1 LAIIDRIQV
10 SWYRSTFPTPI
21 TNGKY
26 TYTVSQ
32 VVMVEIT
39 DQDGATGI
47 GWVSGNATVYQ
58 AVLEWAPQIMGME
71 TDTIERIYDRL
82 YQPKLIGR
90 KGLSTRAVSAL
101 DIALWDHL
109 GQRTGLS
116 VHRLL
121 GGYRDS
127 IPVYIAGGYYQDG
140 KGVSQ
145 LADEMLGYVASGAKA
160 VKMKIGALPLSQDLL
175 RVQAVRDAVGDEVDI
190 LVDANGAYR
199 TDMARQMARR
209 LADLRV
215 FWFEEPLSAENL
227 AGYRLLRQDG
237 AVTIAHG
244 ENEYTRYGFRDLI
257 AGQTVDVINADA
269 QVLGGISE
277 WRKVASFANAYEI
290 PIAPHGNQEIHIHL
304 VTAVP
309 GGLILEYYNE
319 NVVGLMQEMLVERL
333 PLNPDGTVSVPHAPG
348 LGVHLDQSVLARY
361 LVASESISPSQA

>member
-1 LAIIDRIQV
+1 MAAIDRIQV
-10 SWYRSTFPTPI
+10 AWYRSSFPIPI

-26 TYTVSQ
+26 TYPVSQ

-39 DQDGATGI
+39 DREGAVGV
-47 GWVSGNATVYQ
+47 GWVSGNATVYH
-58 AVLEWAPQIMGME
+58 ALLEWAPQILGMQ
-71 TDTIERIYDRL
+71 TDTVERIHDRL

-90 KGLSTRAVSAL
+90 RGLTTRAVSAL

-109 GQRTGLS
+109 GKRTGLS

-121 GGYRDS
+121 GGYREN
-127 IPVYIAGGYYQDG
+127 IPVYVAGGYYQAG
-140 KGVSQ
+140 KG
-145 LADEMLGYVASGAKA
+145 LAELGDEMVGYVERGARA
-160 VKMKIGALPLSQDLL
+160 VKMKIGALALGEDLK
-175 RVQAVRDAVGDEVDI
+175 RVQAVRDAVGDDVEI

-199 TDMARQMARR
+199 TDIARQMARL
-209 LADLRV
+209 LANYRV
-215 FWFEEPLSAENL
+215 FWFEEPLSPENL
-227 AGYRLLRQDG
+227 DGYRLLRQDG

-269 QVLGGISE
+269 QVLGGITE
-277 WRKVASFANAYEI
+277 WRMVAAMANAYEI

-319 NVVGLMQEMLVERL
+319 NVVGLMQEMLVNPL
-333 PLNPDGTVSVPHAPG
+333 PLNPDGTITVPDRPG
-348 LGVHLDQSVLARY
+348 LGVELNPEVLDRY
-361 LVASESISPSQA
+361 RVAAETLRLGS